1 MPTERSIPW
10 LNRFNTFWMK
20 VYKYNLV
27 FNQPNQLSQTNIRSN
42 MMRNEAI
49 QSQND
54 MQIWVGPSGHLNFR
68 ISLS

>member
-1 MPTERSIPW
+1 MT
-10 LNRFNTFWMK
+10 
-20 VYKYNLV
+20 
-27 FNQPNQLSQTNIRSN
+27 
-42 MMRNEAI
+42 RNEAI